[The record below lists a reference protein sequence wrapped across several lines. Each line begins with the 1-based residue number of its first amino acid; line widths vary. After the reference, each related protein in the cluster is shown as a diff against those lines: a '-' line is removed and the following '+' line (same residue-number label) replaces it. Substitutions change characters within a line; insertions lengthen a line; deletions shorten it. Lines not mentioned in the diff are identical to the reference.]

1 MANPALLERAI
12 DHYTKKENMSDITD
26 KPEMSDKSMCLWLKQ
41 KRKSSLKPHSVMK
54 GVCGAWMNA
63 AYDYAI
69 SNNKW
74 AVVCS

>member
-1 MANPALLERAI
+1 
-12 DHYTKKENMSDITD
+12 
-26 KPEMSDKSMCLWLKQ
+26 
-41 KRKSSLKPHSVMK
+41 MK

-74 AVVCS
+74 AVVFRDARGETLDLLTEFTVTVWIKYVSLMVCRRSLIVDVH